1 MCRRSLE
8 YFIEQEQQFIKEKG
22 REPEL
27 IYNKEFGE
35 FENET
40 LPLDFLRKEPFSKY
54 SKNLCF
60 KDEYVNKEYNLSD
73 LEYVIISMF
82 LGDFSEFFR
91 DDYTEYRES
100 GIPQVVEEM
109 QKILNDIIL
118 KFPKNTATIL
128 YRFLVPEDKRDLH
141 IGEVYTPEYSLTT
154 TIDDWEQNVD
164 VYIITPLDE
173 NNTQAHEIFR
183 LVFNQ
188 NENQVNFIKGTKF
201 LVTDIKQK
209 GDNKIF
215 YLKEL
220 EKEEKQMNS

>member
-1 MCRRSLE
+1 
-8 YFIEQEQQFIKEKG
+8 
-22 REPEL
+22 
-27 IYNKEFGE
+27 
-35 FENET
+35 
-40 LPLDFLRKEPFSKY
+40 
-54 SKNLCF
+54 
-60 KDEYVNKEYNLSD
+60 
-73 LEYVIISMF
+73 
-82 LGDFSEFFR
+82 
-91 DDYTEYRES
+91 
-100 GIPQVVEEM
+100 M

-118 KFPKNTATIL
+118 KSPKNTATIL
-128 YRFLVPEDKRDLH
+128 YRFLEPEDKRDLH

-215 YLKEL
+215 YLREL
-220 EKEEKQMNS
+220 EKEDQ